1 MYRKIRYDVLTMR
14 SSDTSEA
21 AATIHL
27 EIQCELGPARR
38 LIAAL
43 QLSDLAHAF
52 ALTGMRR
59 RRPDLDERQAR
70 TALAKQLYGDHA

>member
-1 MYRKIRYDVLTMR
+1 VQEVRYDVLVMR

-21 AATIHL
+21 AAIIHL
-27 EIQCELGPARR
+27 EAQCGLGPARR

-52 ALTGMRR
+52 ALAGVRR
-59 RRPDLDERQAR
+59 RRPDLDEGQAR
-70 TALAKQLYGDHA
+70 TVLAKQLYGDHA